1 MSQPAIT
8 FNDGSA
14 YENAMGVW
22 SRIAGED
29 FLAWLAPASGLRWAD
44 VGCGNG
50 AFTELLMQRHAPAEV
65 QGIDPSEGQLAFAR
79 TRPGAAGAVF
89 RQGDAQAL
97 PFDDGCF
104 DAATMA
110 LVLFF
115 VPDPAKGIAEMKR
128 VVRPGGTVA
137 AYVWDMLGGGFPF
150 HPMQQALRAMG
161 HVPPLPPSVGVSRM
175 DALRDAWID
184 GGLRDVETRR
194 IEARRTYPSF
204 DALWDTTSRTGSI
217 TSAVAQMS
225 EVQVTALKDRLREAL
240 PAAPDGSITYGAVA
254 NAVKGVVPA

>member
-1 MSQPAIT
+1 MSQHAIT
-8 FNDGSA
+8 FNDGAA
-14 YENAMGVW
+14 YEHAMGVW

-29 FLAWLAPASGLRWAD
+29 FLSWLAPASGLRWVD

-97 PFDDGCF
+97 PFADDSF

-115 VPDPAKGIAEMKR
+115 VPDPASGIAEMRR
-128 VVRPGGTVA
+128 VVRRGGTVA
-137 AYVWDMLGGGFPF
+137 AYLWDMPGGGFPF
-150 HPMQQALRAMG
+150 HPMQQAMRAMG
-161 HVPPLPPSVGVSRM
+161 HVPPLPPSADVSRM
-175 DALRDAWID
+175 GALRDAWVG
-184 GGLRDVETRR
+184 GGLREVETRR
-194 IEARRTYPSF
+194 IAVQRTYGSF
-204 DALWDTTSRTGSI
+204 DELWATTSRTGSI
-217 TSAVAQMS
+217 TTIIAQMT
-225 EVQVTALKDRLREAL
+225 EPQRAELRERVREAL

-254 NAVKGVVPA
+254 NAVRGVVPD

>member
-1 MSQPAIT
+1 
-8 FNDGSA
+8 
-14 YENAMGVW
+14 
-22 SRIAGED
+22 
-29 FLAWLAPASGLRWAD
+29 
-44 VGCGNG
+44 
-50 AFTELLMQRHAPAEV
+50 
-65 QGIDPSEGQLAFAR
+65 
-79 TRPGAAGAVF
+79 
-89 RQGDAQAL
+89 
-97 PFDDGCF
+97 
-104 DAATMA
+104 MA
-110 LVLFF
+110 
-115 VPDPAKGIAEMKR
+115 R
-128 VVRPGGTVA
+128 VVKPGGLVA
-137 AYVWDMLGGGFPF
+137 AYMWDMLGGGFPF

>member
-1 MSQPAIT
+1 MSQPAIL
-8 FNDGSA
+8 FNDGAA
-14 YENAMGVW
+14 YEKAMGVW
-22 SRIAGED
+22 SRVAGED
-29 FLAWLAPASGLRWAD
+29 FLAWLAPASGLRWVD

-89 RQGDAQAL
+89 GPGDAQAL
-97 PFDDGCF
+97 PFAEDRF

-115 VPDPAKGIAEMKR
+115 VPDPAKGIAEMRR
-128 VVRPGGTVA
+128 VVRPGGAVA
-137 AYVWDMLGGGFPF
+137 AYVWDMAGGGFPF
-150 HPMQQALRAMG
+150 HPMQQVLRAMG
-161 HVPPLPPSVGVSRM
+161 HVPALPPSAGISRM
-175 DALRDAWID
+175 DALREAWTQ

-194 IEARRTYPSF
+194 IEVRRRYPSF
-204 DALWDTTSRTGSI
+204 DELWATTSRTGSI
-217 TSAVAQMS
+217 TTALAQMT
-225 EVQVTALKDRLREAL
+225 EPQVDELKDRLRAAL

-254 NAVKGVVPA
+254 NAVKGVV